1 MNPMQRLAESDKP
14 KRKSWVYRWEPKAG
28 PCPWLIRCAREP
40 WVKNGVEHKG
50 MSQHRLAD
58 LIGLSPTSGMI
69 CLIES
74 YRLPV
79 TDYRLGLI
87 SAALNCNP
95 GDLCA
100 KTAQEAADNHA
111 LYLRWVADGKP
122 DLRGWIR
129 ALER

>member
-1 MNPMQRLAESDKP
+1 MNPMQRLAQSDKP
-14 KRKSWVYRWEPKAG
+14 KRKQWVYRWEPKAG

-40 WVKNGVEHKG
+40 WVKGGVEHKG
-50 MSQHRLAD
+50 LCQHALGEA
-58 LIGLSPTSGMI
+58 IGLSPTSGIM

-74 YRLPV
+74 YRLPC
-79 TDYRLGLI
+79 TAERLANIAKVLDCKP
-87 SAALNCNP
+87 A
-95 GDLCA
+95 DLCA
-100 KTAQEAADNHA
+100 KTVQESADNHA